1 MPATIGDNFVQEF
14 NNSLDVIARNQ
25 TPKLL
30 QTVTLDQ
37 TGAEFKYYDR
47 LGDIGVPKKKS
58 RYSDTEWEDPAHS
71 RRRVQPE
78 DYIQHI
84 PLDHSD
90 KLRLAIS
97 PESDYAAALVRGM
110 NKAIDL
116 EIVRAATGTVY
127 AGKSGTTQ
135 VTFPASQQVAVNF
148 VESGSPTPSNL
159 TIGKLRRARLLLDQ
173 QEAVMDGE
181 PQFLILSASQM
192 NSLLRTT
199 EVTSADY
206 NTVRALVNGSLDTF
220 MGFKFV
226 VSQQLN
232 KTGNNRS
239 VLAYPKSAIK
249 FCWLDPVKGRIAERA
264 DKDYT
269 LQISIMASFG
279 AVRMWEEKVV
289 EILCDETK

>member
-1 MPATIGDNFVQEF
+1 MPATIGDNFIQEF

-25 TPKLL
+25 IPKLL
-30 QTVTLDQ
+30 QAVTLDQ

-47 LGDIGVPKKKS
+47 LGDISVAKKKG
-58 RYSDTEWEDPAHS
+58 RLSDTEWEDPQHS

-78 DYIQHI
+78 DYIKHL

-97 PESDYAAALVRGM
+97 PESDYAASLVRGM
-110 NKAIDL
+110 NRAIDL
-116 EIVRAATGTVY
+116 EVVRAATGVVY
-127 AGKSGTTQ
+127 SGKSGSGT
-135 VTFPASQQVAVNF
+135 VSFPSSQQVAVNF
-148 VESGSPTPSNL
+148 VETGGPTDSNL
-159 TIGKLRRARLLLDQ
+159 TIGKLRRARLLLDE

-181 PQFLILSASQM
+181 PQHLILSASQM

-199 EVTSADY
+199 ETTSADF
-206 NTVRALVNGSLDTF
+206 NTVKSLVNGSLDTF
-220 MGFKFV
+220 MGFKFI
-226 VSQQLN
+226 VSQQIK

-239 VLAYPKSAIK
+239 VLAFPKSAIK

-264 DKDYT
+264 DKDYA
-269 LQISIMASFG
+269 LQISIMASFA